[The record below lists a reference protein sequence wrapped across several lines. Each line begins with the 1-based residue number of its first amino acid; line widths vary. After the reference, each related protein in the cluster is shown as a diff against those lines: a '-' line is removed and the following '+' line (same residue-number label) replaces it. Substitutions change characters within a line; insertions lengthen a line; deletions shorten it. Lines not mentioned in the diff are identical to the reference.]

1 MVHSQCCHHRLK
13 TMGTFILVDLSHH
26 RKPKT
31 ISHPHTLLQ
40 IAFSCQTFEISLW
53 IPLLPPLLTPT
64 PEAFWLGPLEVTV
77 ICKISYILN
86 LFWNVLFFSLYPL
99 WWYVYSCLLPITVE
113 FGEFFYIFWLW
124 VICRIYVLKNFFS
137 VHGLSLH
144 HLNLNE
150 FQLIT
155 LFSNERIISSWIFCH
170 KLIEIHL
177 HIINFHTLVFL
188 VLIFR
193 ILLCGEV
200 GAYWARTLCSSAR
213 FISLRSVNLLRN
225 WTNPRS
231 LLVDIVDPWVA
242 QTFYISL

>member
-113 FGEFFYIFWLW
+113 FGEFFTYFGFESFVGYMFWKIFFCPWL
-124 VICRIYVLKNFFS
+124 
-137 VHGLSLH
+137 
-144 HLNLNE
+144 
-150 FQLIT
+150 
-155 LFSNERIISSWIFCH
+155 ISSSPQFKWIP
-170 KLIEIHL
+170 
-177 HIINFHTLVFL
+177 INHFIFKWKDYFL
-188 VLIFR
+188 MN
-193 ILLCGEV
+193 ILPQIN
-200 GAYWARTLCSSAR
+200 R
-213 FISLRSVNLLRN
+213 
-225 WTNPRS
+225 
-231 LLVDIVDPWVA
+231 DPS
-242 QTFYISL
+242 THY